1 MRHVCAALAL
11 GAFVLVGAAQA
22 SAQTIQVTPLTRED
36 RVLVTF
42 RLTDAF
48 TEEVRAAIHSGLP
61 ITFVY
66 DVQLK
71 RGVSLW
77 LDRTIAS
84 ATVTATVRYDPLT
97 RRYLL
102 TRREDGRIDRTQT
115 VEREEVV
122 HQWLTEFERL
132 PLFSAGVTRG
142 ERRVLPAGQGAYDTP
157 EHLVRVAMGQRYRRA
172 RQVHIPQVALSPIAE
187 SSSLTAD
194 VS

>member
-1 MRHVCAALAL
+1 MRHVCAVLAIGAYLLL
-11 GAFVLVGAAQA
+11 GTAQA
-22 SAQTIQVTPLTRED
+22 SAQSIQVTPLTRED

-42 RLTDAF
+42 RFTDAF
-48 TEEVRAAIHSGLP
+48 TEEVRAAIHSGLT
-61 ITFVY
+61 IAFVY

-102 TRREDGRIDRTQT
+102 TRREDGRIDKTQT
-115 VEREEVV
+115 VEREETV

-132 PLFSAGVTRG
+132 PLFSVTLLEANAEYYLRVRAHTTPRNASFVWPWGSDIAGLAKFTF
-142 ERRVLPAGQGAYDTP
+142 LK
-157 EHLVRVAMGQRYRRA
+157 
-172 RQVHIPQVALSPIAE
+172 
-187 SSSLTAD
+187 
-194 VS
+194 